1 MNKKSTI
8 DLIKE
13 SIYCDTIVRDK
24 ELYDSPTKAYYDDL
38 LQALSIEDFP
48 IIEINTINKRT
59 YTFESISDKR
69 YYLVFDHYFLDC
81 IHEIDQI
88 IWGKYDFLFLN
99 SFIYKMLAE
108 ECYSNRKYALSIQ
121 FAGQYLITIDEVIKE
136 YNEKSSDESIPNALF
151 IQQAFLIAH
160 ELFHYVLN
168 RDPSLLSTGIRK
180 KREFLKSLQM
190 KPIQGLLK
198 KHTDDLH
205 FLEECLCDATGLIQA
220 IDIARSLGK
229 MNAAEAASVS
239 AMAIMGQTTVTTIQ
253 EAVKKSPDISFE
265 LIMEKSTARLMH
277 FMAFAPQYIED
288 SFSVDESRMFMQKAH
303 SMYTV
308 WLFNTQL
315 PVVGKLNTY
324 KKDFQENP
332 VRDSLSIKELGKAK
346 DTLIQVFC
354 I

>member
-168 RDPSLLSTGIRK
+168 RDLSLLSTGIRK
-180 KREFLKSLQM
+180 KREYIKSLQM
-190 KPIQGLLK
+190 IPIQSRSGQ
-198 KHTDDLH
+198 
-205 FLEECLCDATGLIQA
+205 FEYQRTG
-220 IDIARSLGK
+220 
-229 MNAAEAASVS
+229 ASEGYS
-239 AMAIMGQTTVTTIQ
+239 
-253 EAVKKSPDISFE
+253 
-265 LIMEKSTARLMH
+265 
-277 FMAFAPQYIED
+277 
-288 SFSVDESRMFMQKAH
+288 
-303 SMYTV
+303 
-308 WLFNTQL
+308 
-315 PVVGKLNTY
+315 
-324 KKDFQENP
+324 
-332 VRDSLSIKELGKAK
+332 
-346 DTLIQVFC
+346 DTSFC